1 MDQQL
6 RVKRPPR
13 GLVAA
18 EGCGGAGHNAL
29 VTDEESSWRAAYEA
43 SLHRLAGGE
52 APWLEPRSIDAY
64 LSTFPL
70 EPEPDEQLNDLHR
83 VALRALVT
91 RHAAWISNDF
101 EMAAQQCASPIER
114 VMLYALGL
122 VAWEWTDGVLLRVEP
137 FGASG
142 HFASSGA
149 YLEIAPQA
157 QIGRYRV
164 DFLLT
169 MVSPHREDPSRR
181 VRARLVVECDGHD
194 WHERTRHQAERDRV
208 RDRALQ
214 AEDIAVFRYTGSEIW
229 RDVFVHAYQAV
240 EELARRHEARQK
252 TE

>member
-1 MDQQL
+1 
-6 RVKRPPR
+6 
-13 GLVAA
+13 
-18 EGCGGAGHNAL
+18 
-29 VTDEESSWRAAYEA
+29 VTDKGSSWRAAYEA
-43 SLHRLAGGE
+43 SLRRLAGGE

-70 EPEPDEQLNDLHR
+70 EPEPDKQLNDLHR

-91 RHAAWISNDF
+91 RQAAWISNDF

-181 VRARLVVECDGHD
+181 VRARLVMECDGHD

-214 AEDIAVFRYTGSEIW
+214 AEDLAVFRYTGSEIW